1 MQFLLFPL
9 FLPLFHK
16 IRANIIVCPLSSQHL
31 CR

>member
-9 FLPLFHK
+9 SLPLFHK